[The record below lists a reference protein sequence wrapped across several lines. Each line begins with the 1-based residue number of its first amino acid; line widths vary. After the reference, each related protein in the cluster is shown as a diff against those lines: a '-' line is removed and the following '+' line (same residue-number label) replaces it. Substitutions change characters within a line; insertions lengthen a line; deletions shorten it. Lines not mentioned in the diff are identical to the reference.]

1 MTLHLIRV
9 IRVLQ
14 KGTYHNNCSN
24 FINETKQHYDASLD
38 KHKEVVLGHTTTF
51 FWVSMVVIQ

>member
-1 MTLHLIRV
+1 MKLHLIRV

-14 KGTYHNNCSN
+14 KVLTIIIAVIS
-24 FINETKQHYDASLD
+24 SLD

-51 FWVSMVVIQ
+51 FGLVWW